1 MNVTYPQRKP
11 DQNSSQQSAQDG
23 VQCWHVAVVVALL
36 VAILVA
42 ILILVPIYTLNNTG
56 GGGTPDVIGHSDID
70 MDSTFGNDLFTD
82 VDSFDYLNPSENFQ
96 MVTNH
101 SLDFTQKLALN
112 MINNL
117 VKSGKVDFKSS
128 NYTSLP
134 CKNTC
139 TRKNITCAQRLVL
152 IDAGG
157 GVKSTD
163 LSNGLHVGSAIAIR
177 GKLKTTTQRFVI
189 DLLMSNGKAMHLN
202 PRLRYFTDNNV
213 LVVNSFLNNVWGY
226 EQRHTTNF
234 PFAAGKFF
242 EIVIRCNAKAFNI
255 TANGLSITFDYQ
267 AGVQLKKIMSM
278 QLENIEVI
286 DVMLM

>member
-11 DQNSSQQSAQDG
+11 DPNASQQSAQDG
-23 VQCWHVAVVVALL
+23 VQCWHVAVVVSLL

-82 VDSFDYLNPSENFQ
+82 VDSFDYLSPPENFQ
-96 MVTNH
+96 MVTNQ
-101 SLDFTQKLALN
+101 SLNFNEKLALN
-112 MINNL
+112 IINNL
-117 VKSGKVDFKSS
+117 VIAGKVDFKSS
-128 NYTSLP
+128 NYTNMP
-134 CKNTC
+134 CNNTC
-139 TRKNITCAQRLVL
+139 TGKNITCAQRLVL

-157 GVKSTD
+157 GVKSAD

-177 GKLKTTTQRFVI
+177 GKLKTTTKRFVI
-189 DLLMSNGKAMHLN
+189 DLLMNNGKALHLN
-202 PRLRYFTDNNV
+202 PRLRYFSDANV

-226 EQRHTTNF
+226 EQRHTAAF
-234 PFAAGKFF
+234 PFVAGKFF
-242 EIVIRCNAKAFNI
+242 EVVIKCNAKAFNI
-255 TANGLSITFDYQ
+255 TSNGLSITFDYQ
-267 AGVQLKKIMSM
+267 AGVQLKKIRSM
-278 QLENIEVI
+278 QLENVDVI